1 MLDTDEYERF
11 NFEQLVEFVEDK
23 YDKEGNLKE
32 GSDSVGNIN
41 EDKGKKNKENLT
53 KRKIKK

>member
-1 MLDTDEYERF
+1 MLDTDENERF

-32 GSDSVGNIN
+32 GSDNVNKNN
-41 EDKGKKNKENLT
+41 EDKGKNSPVSN
-53 KRKIKK
+53 RKKFKK